1 VRNRSIH
8 SGVGCTGITGVQ
20 GRFNPVTASIREW
33 KGVSMP
39 LSRRTLWIGAALA
52 ALVAIVVLAV
62 VFGGG
67 GGGGGID
74 Y

>member
-1 VRNRSIH
+1 MVVSRVVRLLFAR
-8 SGVGCTGITGVQ
+8 
-20 GRFNPVTASIREW
+20 GRGFL
-33 KGVSMP
+33 MP

-62 VFGGG
+62 VYGGG
-67 GGGGGID
+67 GGGG